1 MMYAKYQGSDALLLS
16 SYRFREFTKRT
27 CDDAQKAKLI
37 TRKYTEKTETLDLRI
52 ELFDSLTN

>member
-37 TRKYTEKTETLDLRI
+37 TRKYTEKLR
-52 ELFDSLTN
+52 L